1 MGGFGWPEI
10 LIILVIVVLIFGVG
24 KVADVGPALGKA
36 ISGFRDAVQMDAE
49 DAEEAEEEPALEA
62 ELSEEAEEEPALE
75 AELSEEVEES

>member
-36 ISGFRDAVQMDAE
+36 IRGFKDAVGD
-49 DAEEAEEEPALEA
+49 EEAAAPEEEAAEEEPAEETEA
-62 ELSEEAEEEPALE
+62 
-75 AELSEEVEES
+75 

>member
-36 ISGFRDAVQMDAE
+36 ISGFRQAVRE
-49 DAEEAEEEPALEA
+49 DEEN
-62 ELSEEAEEEPALE
+62 
-75 AELSEEVEES
+75 EEVEAEADKPA

>member
-36 ISGFRDAVQMDAE
+36 ISGFRQAVKEE
-49 DAEEAEEEPALEA
+49 DKEETPEETEPAEK
-62 ELSEEAEEEPALE
+62 
-75 AELSEEVEES
+75 EV

>member
-36 ISGFRDAVQMDAE
+36 ISGFRQAVKE
-49 DAEEAEEEPALEA
+49 DDEQEKEEGESSEPEE
-62 ELSEEAEEEPALE
+62 
-75 AELSEEVEES
+75 

>member
-36 ISGFRDAVQMDAE
+36 ISGFRQAVKEE
-49 DAEEAEEEPALEA
+49 DEEQPEEEEDTEPAEEAE
-62 ELSEEAEEEPALE
+62 
-75 AELSEEVEES
+75 